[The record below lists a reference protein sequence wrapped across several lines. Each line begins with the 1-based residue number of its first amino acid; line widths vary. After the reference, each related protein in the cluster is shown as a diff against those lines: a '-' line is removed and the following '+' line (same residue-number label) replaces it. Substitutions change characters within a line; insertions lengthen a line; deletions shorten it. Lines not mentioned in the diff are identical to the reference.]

1 MKHDGKEIMQLFEG
15 EHFLNDKVLSK
26 VVMPL
31 VETTLSN
38 SPITGED
45 WT

>member
-1 MKHDGKEIMQLFEG
+1 MRLFEG

-31 VETTLSN
+31 VEASLEIQN
-38 SPITGED
+38 K
-45 WT
+45 

>member
-1 MKHDGKEIMQLFEG
+1 MQLFEG

-31 VETTLSN
+31 AEQILNV
-38 SPITGED
+38 
-45 WT
+45 